1 LNLNLMPLCQ
11 ELNVKYTCIAWPGSC
26 YIDL

>member
-1 LNLNLMPLCQ
+1 MPLCQ